1 MALKGNKGEWSE
13 IYTLLKLLGEGMVY
27 AGDQNLNKI
36 QELFYPIIMILRQEK
51 EGELKYKLH
60 DKNVVIQTPSG
71 EELLRT
77 PATVFLTKAEQL
89 LNAINEHNGAFAVP
103 QIEDFMN
110 SIFCHSLKAKSS
122 DKTDIRIVLHD
133 RRTKINSEMGFSIKS
148 QLGGDS
154 TLLNA
159 SKATNFNFKVVFK
172 DENGEINTEKKLT
185 DDEIKS
191 INSID
196 PKQDKVIKRV
206 QAIRNKGATL
216 IFDKVD
222 NPTFRNNLVMLDGDL
237 PTIIANLL
245 LEQLN
250 TRNSSLQRL
259 AAKLT
264 ETNPLGYDIK
274 QNSPFYA
281 YKIKHLLTS
290 AALGMMPATA
300 WCGKFDANGG
310 YLVVKKD
317 GEILCYHFYDRNR
330 FEDYLFSNAYLERSS
345 TSRHE
350 YASIIKEEDNT
361 LSFKLN
367 FQVRLK

>member
-1 MALKGNKGEWSE
+1 MALTGNKGEWSE
-13 IYTLLKLLGEGMVY
+13 IYTLLKLLGEGKVY

-36 QELFYPIIMILRQEK
+36 QDLFYPIIMILRQER
-51 EGELKYKLH
+51 EGNFNYKLQ
-60 DKNVVIQTPSG
+60 DTDVVIQTPEG
-71 EELLRT
+71 EELLRI
-77 PATVFLTKAEQL
+77 PASVFLTEAEEL
-89 LNAINEHNGAFAVP
+89 LKAINENDGAFAIP
-103 QIEDFMN
+103 QIETFMN
-110 SIFCHSLKAKSS
+110 SIYCHSLKAKSA
-122 DKTDIRIVLHD
+122 DKTDIRIILHD

-159 SKATNFNFKVVFK
+159 SKATNFNFKVEGATISEE
-172 DENGEINTEKKLT
+172 DITG
-185 DDEIKS
+185 
-191 INSID
+191 INSLN
-196 PKQDKVIKRV
+196 PKRNKVIDRV
-206 QAIRNKGATL
+206 NAIKNKGGRL
-216 IFDKVD
+216 VFDKVD

-237 PTIIANLL
+237 PAIIAHLL

-250 TRNSSLQRL
+250 SGISTLKEL
-259 AAKLT
+259 AEKLT
-264 ETNPLGYDIK
+264 ENNPLNYDVV
-274 QNSPFYA
+274 QGSPFYV

-300 WCGKFDANGG
+300 WSGKFDANGG

-350 YASIIKEEDNT
+350 YASIIKEADGT